1 MNNGTARGYTISYIQ
16 NPKVLCQNG
25 WMAAALW
32 GHQLRNLVEVTT
44 RSKWK
49 LYLESLTSLYGLR
62 QTGQYTNFFM
72 EELDHNQ
79 FQNNIL
85 HNIANDTLTQSG
97 IENVAYH

>member
-1 MNNGTARGYTISYIQ
+1 
-16 NPKVLCQNG
+16 
-25 WMAAALW
+25 MAAALW